1 MTDSTMNHDSLLAES
16 EARYAAVIENASDMI
31 QSIRPDGTFEFVNK
45 AWKDKLGYS
54 DEEVESLIIWDIIDA
69 DALSHCMP
77 AFQQVMTGVA
87 VPTMTTTF
95 VTKDG
100 RLIPSE
106 GSATPRIVDGE
117 VVATHAFFRDISEQ
131 LRTRELEEKNAALE
145 REKQARFLE
154 KMAALGKLAAGLSH
168 ELNNPAAA
176 AQRAST
182 GLQESLVRR
191 DQALNSMVNQGLT
204 PDQCAQLNQMRQQM
218 IDTDSSAISL
228 SAMAISAREDELET
242 WLDQNGIPEPW
253 NLAPL
258 LARTDLTEPELDSMI
273 SILPPALAT
282 AAMNWI
288 AESVAVRDFTTVIS
302 RSSRRISEL
311 VTAVKSYS
319 YMDQATEQMVD
330 IHDGLQNTLIILAH
344 PLRDVTV
351 LRDFCDSLPLIPA
364 HGSGLNQVWTN
375 LLDNSADAAG
385 VGGTIQIHTRQEDDQ
400 VVIEIEDNGQGIPE
414 EIRSRIFEPFF
425 TTKSQGDG
433 TGLGLDI
440 VWRIIVDEHHG
451 TIEVESEP
459 GRTLFRVC
467 LPTGRP
473 AAEG

>member
-1 MTDSTMNHDSLLAES
+1 M
-16 EARYAAVIENASDMI
+16 
-31 QSIRPDGTFEFVNK
+31 
-45 AWKDKLGYS
+45 
-54 DEEVESLIIWDIIDA
+54 
-69 DALSHCMP
+69 
-77 AFQQVMTGVA
+77 
-87 VPTMTTTF
+87 
-95 VTKDG
+95 
-100 RLIPSE
+100 IPSE
-106 GSATPRIVDGE
+106 GSATPSIVDGE
-117 VVATHAFFRDISEQ
+117 VVATHAFFRDITEQ
-131 LRTRELEEKNAALE
+131 FRTRELEEKNAALE

-204 PDQCAQLNQMRQQM
+204 PEQCAQLNQMRQQM

-228 SAMAISAREDELET
+228 SAMATSAREDELET

-375 LLDNSADAAG
+375 LLDNSADAS
-385 VGGTIQIHTRQEDDQ
+385 R
-400 VVIEIEDNGQGIPE
+400 VVA
-414 EIRSRIFEPFF
+414 RSRFILARRTTMLSSKSKTTAKGFRKTSEAVFSSPFSRPNPRVTERALDLILSGESLSTSIMVRSKLNPNLGEPSFG
-425 TTKSQGDG
+425 SSPDRSADG
-433 TGLGLDI
+433 RRKERSAD
-440 VWRIIVDEHHG
+440 WRD
-451 TIEVESEP
+451 
-459 GRTLFRVC
+459 
-467 LPTGRP
+467 
-473 AAEG
+473 